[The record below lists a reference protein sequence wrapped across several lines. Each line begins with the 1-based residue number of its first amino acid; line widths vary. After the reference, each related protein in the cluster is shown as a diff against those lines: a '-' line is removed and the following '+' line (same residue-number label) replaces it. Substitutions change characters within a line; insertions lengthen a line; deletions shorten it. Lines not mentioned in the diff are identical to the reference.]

1 MFKSKTS
8 CFKSLSFSFT
18 APCTSIPI
26 LPLLFLPLSSR
37 LTPLTD
43 FPSFGDKFASRKRI
57 LKKYAPTAKSAIRK
71 KAIKILV
78 LFHDS
83 SFFTSSIC
91 YNGSMN
97 LKSLQEKIKLL
108 NEKTRPQYKLY
119 SPIEKEILTKTVK
132 LNEEVGELCNDI
144 LSILKLQNFDKRNMY
159 EEFADV
165 IITAM
170 QLAIA
175 AGVDVERAVGD
186 KLKKIE
192 GRYMKDKS

>member
-1 MFKSKTS
+1 
-8 CFKSLSFSFT
+8 
-18 APCTSIPI
+18 
-26 LPLLFLPLSSR
+26 
-37 LTPLTD
+37 
-43 FPSFGDKFASRKRI
+43 
-57 LKKYAPTAKSAIRK
+57 
-71 KAIKILV
+71 
-78 LFHDS
+78 
-83 SFFTSSIC
+83 
-91 YNGSMN
+91 MN

-108 NEKTRPQYKLY
+108 NEKTRPQYRLY
-119 SPIEKEILTKTVK
+119 SQEEKEILTKTVK

-144 LSILKLQNFDKRNMY
+144 LSILKLQRKSKLQRFDKRNMY

-192 GRYMKDKS
+192 ERFEKENK

>member
-1 MFKSKTS
+1 
-8 CFKSLSFSFT
+8 
-18 APCTSIPI
+18 
-26 LPLLFLPLSSR
+26 
-37 LTPLTD
+37 
-43 FPSFGDKFASRKRI
+43 
-57 LKKYAPTAKSAIRK
+57 
-71 KAIKILV
+71 
-78 LFHDS
+78 
-83 SFFTSSIC
+83 
-91 YNGSMN
+91 MN

-108 NEKTRPQYKLY
+108 NDKTTPRYKLY
-119 SPIEKEILTKTVK
+119 SQEEKEILTKTVK

-144 LSILKLQNFDKRNMY
+144 LSILKLQRRSKLLKFDKRNMY

-192 GRYMKDKS
+192 ERYLKEK